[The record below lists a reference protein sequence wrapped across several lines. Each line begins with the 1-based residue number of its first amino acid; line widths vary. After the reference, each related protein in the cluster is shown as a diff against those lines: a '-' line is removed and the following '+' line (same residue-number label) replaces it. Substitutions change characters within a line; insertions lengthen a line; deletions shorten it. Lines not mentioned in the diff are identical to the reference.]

1 MKAVSHMNLFGFE
14 IRYREY
20 NGQEDE
26 FEYEGNLYLPL
37 ETAKKYYIVK
47 KEWIEELD

>member
-1 MKAVSHMNLFGFE
+1 MVRQTATNT
-14 IRYREY
+14 IRPEA
-20 NGQEDE
+20 E
-26 FEYEGNLYLPL
+26 FEYEGDLYLPL